1 MTPDFKTQRML
12 ASLPNLGIL
21 GIIITYDLCE
31 APENC
36 NQQSV
41 SKYFDSL
48 HFLHQGRLNGIA
60 NYRKIGNLAA
70 HFSLLLNFAREREI
84 RQNIQRTQ
92 ARSGTI
98 FAWNWS
104 ANIPWAPQNAI
115 LNAPKWSW
123 KSLQCVHSF

>member
-1 MTPDFKTQRML
+1 ML
-12 ASLPNLGIL
+12 ATLPNLGIL

-84 RQNIQRTQ
+84 RQNIQAKSGNHFCMELVCKHSMGTSERHIE
-92 ARSGTI
+92 RS
-98 FAWNWS
+98 
-104 ANIPWAPQNAI
+104 
-115 LNAPKWSW
+115 
-123 KSLQCVHSF
+123 